1 MSTKIEDS
9 PASQHDA
16 VKFFSVGIWKA
27 METLPNKRMRAA
39 VAAADKVLG
48 MHPYGS
54 AKTTLI
60 KPFGKCSYAK
70 CTAIVAVYICSRTP
84 DGDDST
90 NSPILAAARAG
101 RILAGISP
109 SNAGSDAPGAVEKP

>member
-1 MSTKIEDS
+1 
-9 PASQHDA
+9 
-16 VKFFSVGIWKA
+16 
-27 METLPNKRMRAA
+27 MRAA
-39 VAAADKVLG
+39 VAAADKVLAL
-48 MHPYGS
+48 HPYGS
-54 AKTTLI
+54 AKRTLI

-101 RILAGISP
+101 RLLAKSSP
-109 SNAGSDAPGAVEKP
+109 SNDQVDLPPKESGDSTIDVNGG

>member
-1 MSTKIEDS
+1 MSAKIEDS

-27 METLPNKRMRAA
+27 LETLPNKRMRAA

-48 MHPYGS
+48 THPYGS

-84 DGDDST
+84 EGGDAG
-90 NSPILAAARAG
+90 SPILAAVRAG
-101 RILAGISP
+101 RLLAKSSP
-109 SNAGSDAPGAVEKP
+109 SNAESIRAEIKS